1 MSSLSFNT
9 FLDST
14 IDALDMLSLA
24 DKLRELREGK
34 KDIEDFLKEVNAVIN
49 TTEAALVEAMVA
61 EEMSSF
67 VRADRQFVLVPKNQ
81 ITAKAGTMPEI
92 CAWMKEND
100 LADMVKEQVH
110 AQTLKAWAKE
120 TMEEQGALPEKLEP
134 LLNIFEKSGVMIRK
148 K

>member
-1 MSSLSFNT
+1 MSSLSFT
-9 FLDST
+9 CLDSV
-14 IDALDMLSLA
+14 IDGLDMLGLA

-34 KDIEDFLKEVNAVIN
+34 KDIEDFLKEVNAVIDI
-49 TTEAALVEAMVA
+49 TEEAMVA

-67 VRADRQFVLVPKNQ
+67 VRADRQFILVPKTQ
-81 ITAKAGTMPEI
+81 VTAKAGAMPEI
-92 CAWMKEND
+92 CAWMKENA

-134 LLNIFEKSGVMIRK
+134 LLNIFEKSGVTIRK